1 MVSGYKL
8 RFKRL
13 VLSNG
18 IVCVEGNGRSGSGR
32 RKRNNRGPG
41 GSRRGSFSSE
51 AGTPVPD
58 RDVRG
63 TSSTSR
69 QDDYNY
75 YQSTTPPRIVLLV
88 DEDKPTKR
96 VLGSGGYYQATGSS
110 RSRHTSSP
118 QSSTSRN
125 GMILEEN
132 PVANAVSPT
141 STSRR
146 PPSITSPTPPPS
158 PGYRQSSEPP
168 ANPKFQ
174 GQAQKN
180 SGRDQRREGLFDER
194 SQDSYRSDGRPPSG
208 RGGYSRNDRPSLP
221 NKYDSLPPRF
231 KKKYEE
237 DRLLQS
243 QPDRIPPTVVHPSVV
258 ETEWDGGSR
267 TFVNISGAPA
277 VRPSLPH
284 PFPQSTPQLSS
295 IRPHHQ
301 PQQHHR
307 PGSGGGGKP
316 IRGQGRHQQATGFAA
331 KTLPLSD
338 QAEDSD
344 NVHVPIRPRS
354 QDSMSFSDRERKTSV
369 TDSRSSTPL
378 SNVDSSSGLQ
388 SHLRGTLRRL
398 EEVTATQT
406 SLDWSEEMEEE
417 DKRSLA
423 GEQYRQA
430 PPARLSDKAPE
441 IVFDFTDIRYKNKP
455 IQGYTVIPSA
465 HSSTNGV
472 DVDRQTGPTPP
483 PMTGR
488 PLLGQGRRQEVGKS
502 GPPRMSV
509 PGLIQLPIGPP
520 PPMEQSRLSSS
531 PRRSDF
537 PAPSAS
543 SYDRSSIP
551 RQQDHNRGG
560 GDVTNRPYPRK
571 TGPQQRTLFDPANPH
586 KPIVVATRADDGQNS
601 QQSAAASL
609 LGCPEM
615 TFLTLPADQSNVN
628 SSSRP
633 AWYDPQS
640 EK

>member
-1 MVSGYKL
+1 
-8 RFKRL
+8 
-13 VLSNG
+13 
-18 IVCVEGNGRSGSGR
+18 
-32 RKRNNRGPG
+32 
-41 GSRRGSFSSE
+41 
-51 AGTPVPD
+51 
-58 RDVRG
+58 
-63 TSSTSR
+63 
-69 QDDYNY
+69 
-75 YQSTTPPRIVLLV
+75 
-88 DEDKPTKR
+88 
-96 VLGSGGYYQATGSS
+96 
-110 RSRHTSSP
+110 
-118 QSSTSRN
+118 
-125 GMILEEN
+125 MILEEN

-141 STSRR
+141 SNSRR
-146 PPSITSPTPPPS
+146 PPSITSPSPPPL

-168 ANPKFQ
+168 AHPKFQ

-180 SGRDQRREGLFDER
+180 SGREQRREGLYDER

-208 RGGYSRNDRPSLP
+208 RGGYSKNERPSLP

-243 QPDRIPPTVVHPSVV
+243 QTDRIPQSMSVVHPSAV

-267 TFVNISGAPA
+267 TFVNVSGAPP

-284 PFPQSTPQLSS
+284 PFPQSAPHPPN
-295 IRPHHQ
+295 IRPQHHHQ
-301 PQQHHR
+301 QQQHHR

-316 IRGQGRHQQATGFAA
+316 IRGQGRLQQSGSGFSA
-331 KTLPLSD
+331 KNLSLSD

-344 NVHVPIRPRS
+344 PVHVPVRPRS
-354 QDSMSFSDRERKTSV
+354 QDSMSFSDHGRERKTSV

-423 GEQYRQA
+423 GEQYKA
-430 PPARLSDKAPE
+430 PPPASARLPDKGQE
-441 IVFDFTDIRYKNKP
+441 IIFGCTDIRYKNKP

-465 HSSTNGV
+465 PSTSANGV
-472 DVDRQTGPTPP
+472 EVDRQTGPTPPP

-488 PLLGQGRRQEVGKS
+488 PLLGQGRRQEVGKTA
-502 GPPRMSV
+502 PPRMSV
-509 PGLIQLPIGPP
+509 PGLIQLPLGPP
-520 PPMEQSRLSSS
+520 PSMEPPRLSSS
-531 PRRSDF
+531 PRRGDF
-537 PAPSAS
+537 VGPSAS

-551 RQQDHNRGG
+551 RQQDHTRGG
-560 GDVTNRPYPRK
+560 DAGNRSYPRK
-571 TGPQQRTLFDPANPH
+571 TGPVQQRTLFDPANPH
-586 KPIVVATRADDGQNS
+586 KPIVVATRADDGPPNS
-601 QQSAAASL
+601 QQTSL